1 MNQPKNKK
9 VIVKQE
15 ESLFVQLFSRYI
27 FYWPLFLVLI
37 LIFGISAIVYFRY
50 ATPLYEA
57 NATLII
63 KDEKKG
69 TENSKGVDE
78 LNMINSKKIIENEI
92 EVLQSRSIME
102 NVVKNLHL
110 YAPISQEG
118 NIRTLSA
125 YTLSPVTIIVANP
138 DELIEAKNIK
148 FKYEK
153 ETEKIFIEENYS
165 GKLNEWIT
173 TKYGKLKFVKNK
185 NHRPSNVQ
193 KPFEFSLIP
202 VKEMTMR
209 LLMAL
214 QITSAN
220 KLSSIIS
227 LSYKDEVPKRSED
240 VLNMLIAMYDQAAVN
255 EKNSLAKNTLQF
267 VNERLNAVSTDLD
280 SIERTVQ
287 KYKAAR
293 GAQDISTQGQLYLQ
307 NVSNN
312 DQELGK
318 INTQLAILN
327 QVESAVGKDAGGSLG
342 LNTSSIGISDAGLTQ
357 MISELNN
364 KELEY
369 ERLKKTVAEN
379 NPMLVS
385 VRDQI
390 NKLKPDIQNNL
401 VNQRKNLEISQRNI
415 LRTNNTYNSM
425 LSSIPQKERDILEI
439 SRDQNVKNGIY
450 AFLLQKKE
458 EGELSY
464 ASTLSDSR
472 VINNAQASKY
482 PVSPNKKLIF
492 IGAILAS
499 IFLGIMFITAKDF
512 LSSKILYRKD
522 LESLTAIPVLGEIAQ
537 NESNES
543 IVIEAGKRSFIAE
556 EFRKIRASLH
566 FLGINSSNKKIL
578 VTSSIPGEGKSFVSA
593 NFAISNALSG
603 KKVCLVDIDLH
614 NPGLGKM
621 FEKTTTDAGISDY
634 LNGKKQAEEIIKK
647 VPAFENL
654 FFVSSGNLHESPSEL
669 LLNGRIETFIA
680 FLETQFDLIILD
692 TAPSVLITDA
702 YYLTNLCDA
711 TLYIVRHNH
720 TPKMIIKRIDET
732 FEINPLKNVAIVFN
746 GVKKRGFFKNNYG
759 YGYDYV
765 YGGKYGPLDEK
776 KAKQKNLGLKS

>member
-1 MNQPKNKK
+1 MNQPKKK
-9 VIVKQE
+9 KIVVKQE

-27 FYWPLFLVLI
+27 FYWPLFLVMSI
-37 LIFGISAIVYFRY
+37 IFGAAAFFYLRY
-50 ATPLYEA
+50 TTPLYEA
-57 NATLII
+57 NATMII

-102 NVVKNLHL
+102 NVVRNLHL

-118 NIRTLSA
+118 KFRTLSA
-125 YTLSPVTIIVANP
+125 YTISPVSIVVENP
-138 DELIEAKNIK
+138 DELIEVKNIQ
-148 FKYEK
+148 FKYDK
-153 ETEKIFIEENYS
+153 KTEKIFINGIYS
-165 GKLNEWIT
+165 GKLNDWIT
-173 TKYGKLKFVKNK
+173 TKYAKIKFIKNK
-185 NHRPSNVQ
+185 NYRPSSLQ
-193 KPFEFSLIP
+193 KPFEFSLVS
-202 VKEMTMR
+202 VKEITSR
-209 LLMAL
+209 LLVAL
-214 QITSAN
+214 QINSAN

-227 LSYKDEVPKRSED
+227 LSFKDEVPKRSED
-240 VLNMLIAMYDQAAVN
+240 VVNELIAMYDQAAVN

-267 VNERLNAVSTDLD
+267 VNERLNAVGSDLD

-287 KYKAAR
+287 KYKAGS

-327 QVESAVGKDAGGSLG
+327 QVENAVGKGDGGSLG
-342 LNTSSIGISDAGLTQ
+342 INPSSIGISDAGLTQ
-357 MISELNN
+357 MISDLNN

-385 VRDQI
+385 IRDQI
-390 NKLKPDIQNNL
+390 NKLKPDIKNNL
-401 VNQRKNLEISQRNI
+401 VNQRKSLEISQSNI
-415 LRTNNTYNSM
+415 MRTNNTYNSM

-439 SRDQNVKNGIY
+439 SRDQNVKNSIY
-450 AFLLQKKE
+450 SFLLQKKE
-458 EGELSY
+458 ESELSY

-472 VINNAQASKY
+472 VINSAQASKY

-499 IFLGIMFITAKDF
+499 ILLGILYITAKDF

-522 LESLTAIPVLGEIAQ
+522 LEAMTAIPVLGEIAQ
-537 NESNES
+537 NESKES

-566 FLGINSSNKKIL
+566 FLGINATNKKIL
-578 VTSSIPGEGKSFVSA
+578 VTSSIPGEGKSFVSG

-603 KKVCLVDIDLH
+603 KKVCLIDIDLH

-621 FEKTTTDAGISDY
+621 FGKTTEDPGISDY
-634 LNGKKQAEEIIKK
+634 LNGKKQPEDIIKK
-647 VPAFENL
+647 VPEFENL
-654 FFVSSGNLHESPSEL
+654 FFVSSGAIHESPSEL
-669 LLNGRIETFIA
+669 LLNGKIKDFIDY
-680 FLETQFDLIILD
+680 LEMKFDLIILD

-702 YYLTNLCDA
+702 YYLTDLCDA
-711 TLYIVRHNH
+711 TLYIVRHKH

-732 FEINPLKNVAIVFN
+732 LEINPLKNVAIIFN

-765 YGGKYGPLDEK
+765 YGGKYGPTDDK
-776 KAKQKNLGLKS
+776 KKKSQKKESRS

>member
-1 MNQPKNKK
+1 MNQPRKK
-9 VIVKQE
+9 KIVIKQE
-15 ESLFVQLFSRYI
+15 ESLFVQLFSKYV
-27 FYWPLFLVLI
+27 FYWPMFLVLTI
-37 LIFGISAIVYFRY
+37 VFGTAAFFYLRY
-50 ATPLYEA
+50 TTPLYEA
-57 NATLII
+57 NATMII

-118 NIRTLSA
+118 KIRTISS
-125 YTLSPVTIIVANP
+125 YTLSPVVIIVDNP
-138 DELIEAKNIK
+138 DELIEAKNVN
-148 FKYEK
+148 FKYDK
-153 ETEKIFIEENYS
+153 KTEKIFINGIYS
-165 GKLNEWIT
+165 GKLNDWIT
-173 TKYGKLKFVKNK
+173 TKYAKIKFVANK
-185 NHRPSNVQ
+185 NYRSSDLQ
-193 KPFEFSLIP
+193 KPFEFSLIS
-202 VKEMTMR
+202 VKEMTSR
-209 LLMAL
+209 LLGAL

-227 LSYKDEVPKRSED
+227 ISYKDEVPKRSED
-240 VLNMLIAMYDQAAVN
+240 VVNDLIAMYDQAAVN
-255 EKNSLAKNTLQF
+255 EKNTLAKNTLQF
-267 VNERLNAVSTDLD
+267 VNERLNIVSTDLD
-280 SIERTVQ
+280 SIEQTVQ
-287 KYKAAR
+287 KYKTGT

-318 INTQLAILN
+318 INMQLAILN
-327 QVESAVGKDAGGSLG
+327 QVDQAVSNGSGGSTG
-342 LNTSSIGISDAGLTQ
+342 INPSSIGITDPGLTQ
-357 MISELNN
+357 MISDLNS

-385 VRDQI
+385 IRDQI
-390 NKLKPDIQNNL
+390 NKIRPDIQNNL
-401 VNQRKNLEISQRNI
+401 VTQRRNLEISQKNFM
-415 LRTNNTYNSM
+415 RTNNAYNSM
-425 LSSIPQKERDILEI
+425 LSTIPQKERDILEI
-439 SRDQNVKNGIY
+439 SRDQNVKNSIY
-450 AFLLQKKE
+450 SFLLQKKE
-458 EGELSY
+458 ESELSY

-472 VINNAQASKY
+472 VINSAQASKY

-492 IGAILAS
+492 IGAILAA
-499 IFLGIMFITAKDF
+499 IFIGILFITAKDF

-522 LESLTAIPVLGEIAQ
+522 LESMTAIPVLGEIAQ
-537 NESNES
+537 NDSKES

-566 FLGINSSNKKIL
+566 FLGINADNKKIL
-578 VTSSIPGEGKSFVSA
+578 VTSSIPGEGKSFVSG
-593 NFAISNALSG
+593 NFAISNALTG
-603 KKVCLVDIDLH
+603 KKVCLIDIDLH

-621 FEKTTTDAGISDY
+621 FGKTTEDPGISDY
-634 LNGKKQAEEIIKK
+634 LTGKKQAEDIIKK
-647 VPAFENL
+647 VPEFENL
-654 FFVSSGNLHESPSEL
+654 FFVSSGAIHESPSEL
-669 LLNGRIETFIA
+669 LLNGKIKDFIDY
-680 FLETQFDLIILD
+680 LENKFDLIILD

-702 YYLTNLCDA
+702 YYLTDLCDA
-711 TLYIVRHNH
+711 TLYIVRHKH

-732 FEINPLKNVAIVFN
+732 MEINPLNNVAIIFN

-765 YGGKYGPLDEK
+765 YGGKYGPTDDK
-776 KAKQKNLGLKS
+776 KKKTQKKESKS